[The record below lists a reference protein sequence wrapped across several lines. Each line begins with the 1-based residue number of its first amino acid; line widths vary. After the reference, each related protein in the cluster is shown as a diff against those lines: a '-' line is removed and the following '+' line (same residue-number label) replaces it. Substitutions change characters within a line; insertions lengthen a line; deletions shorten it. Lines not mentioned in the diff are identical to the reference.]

1 MPELFS
7 QEIPPIRNFK
17 PQDYH
22 ADRQNWSISQSDEKY
37 VYVANSDG
45 LLEFNGAVW
54 KLYPSSNNSII
65 RCVSAYGERIYTGC
79 FREFG
84 YWTRNNVGKLEY
96 TSLSDRVKDPVL
108 ENDNFLTI
116 MTVDEW
122 VLFQTSQRIYIYN
135 TKDETFKIISSENE
149 ITKAFKAD
157 ENIYYQILG
166 EGVYKFEKGKPKQI
180 SSHPVLREK
189 RLVNIFLDGNRLLF
203 QTASSGFYFF
213 DDEGFTKWE
222 IPADDIVSNLSVYAS
237 QRLKDGSFILGT
249 ISKGLYQ
256 LDRFGNIINHID
268 RNAGLNNNTIL
279 SLYQDIDQNL
289 WLAMDN
295 GIALINTTSQYSF
308 YNNFDENLG
317 AVYASVIY
325 NNNLY
330 LGTNQ
335 GLYVKKNNSK
345 DLFQFVQGTEGQVWC
360 LKVFDNILFCGHD
373 RGTYT
378 INEKTATLISNITGT
393 WDIKPINKSN
403 NILLQ
408 GHYNG
413 LNVIEKVNGEWKLKN
428 KISGLNI
435 SSEQFEIYKDT
446 LIFVNH
452 EIEGLYKLTV
462 NADFTHIER
471 YTIESSLPKGSKSG
485 LIKFDNNLMYA
496 TNEGIYEYDSKN
508 EKFVKDTLLSQNLF
522 KNDGYTS
529 GTLLSNE
536 YDNSLWAFTEE
547 NVIRLVRGNLNITMR
562 PERLPISAKSRAFVN
577 GYENMHQL
585 DKQKYLFGTSNG
597 YMVLDLSKKNMS
609 PDHFKISITDIENS
623 VLDQK
628 KMQVALS
635 AQSHYKSDQNN
646 LFFGYSVPLFDVFDE
661 VYYQYKLEGIYD
673 NWSEWTKSPEVSF
686 TNLPFGKYTF
696 KVKARL
702 GNKLSDNIASHIFTI
717 ERPWYLSYKMFIEYA
732 ILFFLC
738 LGLIHYAYTRRFN
751 RQKLNLIEE
760 KKQEIILSQLESE
773 KQIIQLKNEALQT
786 EIESKRKELSAT
798 TINLIEKSEFLN
810 NIKKEL
816 DHIRDDKE
824 LKPVIKI
831 LNKKLTN
838 NNDWERFQEVFN
850 NADSDFLKKIKAL
863 HPSLTAHD
871 LRICTFL
878 RLNLS
883 SKEIAALLN
892 ISPKSIE
899 IKRFR
904 LRKKMNLHH
913 EESLVAYILSI

>member
-1 MPELFS
+1 M
-7 QEIPPIRNFK
+7 
-17 PQDYH
+17 
-22 ADRQNWSISQSDEKY
+22 
-37 VYVANSDG
+37 
-45 LLEFNGAVW
+45 
-54 KLYPSSNNSII
+54 
-65 RCVSAYGERIYTGC
+65 
-79 FREFG
+79 
-84 YWTRNNVGKLEY
+84 
-96 TSLSDRVKDPVL
+96 
-108 ENDNFLTI
+108 
-116 MTVDEW
+116 
-122 VLFQTSQRIYIYN
+122 
-135 TKDETFKIISSENE
+135 
-149 ITKAFKAD
+149 
-157 ENIYYQILG
+157 
-166 EGVYKFEKGKPKQI
+166 
-180 SSHPVLREK
+180 
-189 RLVNIFLDGNRLLF
+189 DGNRLLF
-203 QTASSGFYFF
+203 QTAGSGFYFL
-213 DDEGFTKWE
+213 DDTGFSKWE

-249 ISKGLYQ
+249 ISKGFYQ
-256 LDRFGNIINHID
+256 LDRSGSILNHID
-268 RNAGLNNNTIL
+268 QNAGLNNNTIL

-289 WLAMDN
+289 WLGMDN

-308 YNNFDENLG
+308 YKGFDENLG

-335 GLYVKKNNSK
+335 GLYIKKNNSK
-345 DLFQFVQGTEGQVWC
+345 ERFQFVQGTEGQVWC
-360 LKVFDNILFCGHD
+360 LKVFDNTLFCGHD
-373 RGTYT
+373 KGTYT
-378 INEKTATLISNITGT
+378 IKDKTATLISDIPGT
-393 WDIKPINKSN
+393 WDIKSIGKSN

-413 LNVIEKVNGEWKLKN
+413 MNVIEKINDDWKLRN

-446 LIFVNH
+446 LIYVNH

-462 NADFTHIER
+462 NSDFTHIKR
-471 YTIESSLPKGSKSG
+471 YSIENSLPKGSKSG

-496 TNEGIYEYDSKN
+496 TNEGIYEYDSNKGI
-508 EKFVKDTLLSQNLF
+508 FVKDTLLSQSLF

-529 GTLLSNE
+529 GTLIPNE
-536 YDNSLWAFTEE
+536 HENTLWAFTNE
-547 NVIRLVRGNLNITMR
+547 NVIRLVKGNLNNTMR
-562 PERLPISAKSRAFVN
+562 PERLHISAKSRAFVN
-577 GYENMHQL
+577 GYENMYQL

-597 YMVLDLSKKNMS
+597 YLILDLSKQDMS
-609 PDHFKISITDIENS
+609 PDNFKISITAIENS

-628 KMQVALS
+628 KIEIPLS
-635 AQSHYKSDQNN
+635 GESQFKSDQNN

-696 KVKARL
+696 KVKARI
-702 GNKLSDNIASHIFTI
+702 GTKLSDNIAFHTFAI
-717 ERPWYLSYKMFIEYA
+717 ERPWYLSNKMLAEYA
-732 ILFFLC
+732 ILFFLL
-738 LGLIHYAYTRRFN
+738 LGLIHYFYTRKFN
-751 RQKLNLIEE
+751 RQKLNLLEE
-760 KKQEIILSQLESE
+760 KRQEIVLSQLEAE
-773 KQIIQLKNEALQT
+773 KEIIQLKNEALQT

-838 NNDWERFQEVFN
+838 KNDWERFQEVFN
-850 NADSDFLKKIKAL
+850 NADSDFLKKIKTL

-904 LRKKMNLHH
+904 LRKKLNLHH
-913 EESLVAYILSI
+913 EDSLVSYILSI